1 MTRVRHRRGRRRSL
15 ALTLAILLGLA
26 GPAFAVGADRMAS
39 EIELNLAGIES
50 MARIQPERAQEQLR
64 QQQRMLELLE
74 QQRPDH
80 PKLLELGARLEALAE
95 LVAREVANEDQV
107 VSTDPMAE
115 VLTAEASVA
124 LSELTQIVADAESLQ
139 MQPQNPLFARQV
151 ERAEGRLEA
160 FVAAHEA
167 DIPPAY
173 APLIVLQERVAMLAD
188 HLEAAGVR

>member
-1 MTRVRHRRGRRRSL
+1 MTRARHPRGRLRPLALSL
-15 ALTLAILLGLA
+15 ALLLGLA

-64 QQQRMLELLE
+64 QQERMLELLE
-74 QQRPDH
+74 HQRPDH
-80 PKLLELGARLEALAE
+80 PKLEELGARLEALAE
-95 LVAREVANEDQV
+95 LVAREVANEEQG

-115 VLTAEASVA
+115 VLTAEASAA

-151 ERAEGRLEA
+151 ERAKGRLEA